1 MFWALKKSPDR
12 DNQRHTTMEF
22 KDGDCAVFLATEKI
36 HSERKLEATEWLV
49 YSETNNRV
57 HPPAD
62 LIHSWIFSELSR
74 KSMILVT
81 FWPPFSFFLKK
92 FWLCIKVNSNLTIR
106 GHREIKS
113 DFWWQHS
120 LPIFSLTQYWSQIHG
135 LYNVTVKPW
144 STHGHQEFKVI
155 TD

>member
-1 MFWALKKSPDR
+1 
-12 DNQRHTTMEF
+12 MEF
-22 KDGDCAVFLATEKI
+22 KDGDCAVFLATENI

-81 FWPPFSFFLKK
+81 FWPPFSFLKK
-92 FWLCIKVNSNLTIR
+92 KKNS
-106 GHREIKS
+106 G
-113 DFWWQHS
+113 F
-120 LPIFSLTQYWSQIHG
+120 
-135 LYNVTVKPW
+135 V
-144 STHGHQEFKVI
+144 
-155 TD
+155 

>member
-1 MFWALKKSPDR
+1 
-12 DNQRHTTMEF
+12 MEF

-81 FWPPFSFFLKK
+81 FWPPFSFLKK
-92 FWLCIKVNSNLTIR
+92 KHKINS
-106 GHREIKS
+106 G
-113 DFWWQHS
+113 F
-120 LPIFSLTQYWSQIHG
+120 
-135 LYNVTVKPW
+135 V
-144 STHGHQEFKVI
+144 
-155 TD
+155 